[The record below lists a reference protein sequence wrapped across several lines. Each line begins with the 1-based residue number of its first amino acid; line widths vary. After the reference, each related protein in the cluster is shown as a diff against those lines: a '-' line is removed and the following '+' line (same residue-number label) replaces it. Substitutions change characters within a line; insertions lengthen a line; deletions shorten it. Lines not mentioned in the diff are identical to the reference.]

1 MLDEGKATI
10 ETTIAQLS
18 NAIATK
24 NHSAAN
30 GNFNILSKL
39 GLVGIIVALCV
50 VFVKTRKQRHGYGNV
65 SAA

>member
-18 NAIATK
+18 NAMASK
-24 NHSAAN
+24 DRSAAS

-39 GLVGIIVALCV
+39 GLVGVIVALCV
-50 VFVKTRKQRHGYGNV
+50 VFVKTRRQPHGYGNV